1 MELSCN
7 VLEMIMREI
16 CLKSENVSG
25 LSRIIAIPVAVFN
38 RLKRVGLAQIVSV
51 SDEASLVK
59 VPVADDMSFVFD
71 EQQRVENGSN
81 LYEIAIS
88 GFIPRVDSSP
98 DIRRV
103 LERGEWLVFCS
114 DNNGAHRL
122 CGTKLVPMRFVSHR
136 STGCASGMN
145 CINFSFQCT
154 QEMPTEIVDES
165 RFVIE

>member
-1 MELSCN
+1 
-7 VLEMIMREI
+7 MREI
-16 CLKSENVSG
+16 CLKSDNVSG

-51 SDEASLVK
+51 ADETSLVK
-59 VPVADDMSFVFD
+59 VPIADDMSFVFD
-71 EQQRVENGSN
+71 EQQRVEDGSN
-81 LYEIAIS
+81 LYEITIS

-98 DIRRV
+98 NLLLD

-136 STGCASGMN
+136 STGGSSGMN
-145 CINFSFQCT
+145 CNRFSFQCT
-154 QEMPTEIVDES
+154 QEMPTEIVDDT